1 MSMGSKVTSITH
13 EDHTLV
19 IKHNVD
25 LGNHSTMRVGGP
37 ATMLANAYTADDIRC
52 AYAWAAEQRI
62 QICTIGSG
70 SNIIWSDA
78 GYNGLVLKN
87 AIRAFQVTSQ
97 NSCIA
102 ELHIGA
108 GEMLDRVVHR
118 TTKME
123 LTGMECLSLIPG
135 TCGGAVIQ
143 NSGAYGQELSQ
154 ALVSV
159 EVYDTHT
166 EQVVLLDRDACNLG
180 YRSSRFKNEEPGRFV
195 VLGFTV
201 KLHGRPVTTLSYPA
215 LRGVLG
221 ERRSYAPADIRS
233 AVIGIRSN
241 KLPDPDIV
249 PNCGSFF
256 TNPTVSESSIV
267 TVLHGSQAPLYSVK
281 PGSYKVPAAWLIEHC
296 VLKGHSDAELGF
308 GTWSGQP
315 LVVYAMWKSS
325 CENLLQYGKMIE
337 TAVKERF
344 GIPLEREP
352 VMMGTNAD

>member
-1 MSMGSKVTSITH
+1 MVKTKLADRKSDLMSPEATSITH
-13 EDHTLV
+13 GDHTLV

-25 LGNHSTMRVGGP
+25 LGNHSTMRVGGRAKMF
-37 ATMLANAYTADDIRC
+37 ATAHTVDDVRSAYT
-52 AYAWAAEQRI
+52 WAAEQRI
-62 QICTIGSG
+62 PVCTIGSG

-87 AIRAFQVTSQ
+87 NIRGFRITSQ

-102 ELHIGA
+102 ELHLGA

-143 NSGAYGQELSQ
+143 NSGAYGQEISQ
-154 ALVSV
+154 SLVSV
-159 EVYDTHT
+159 EVYDTKT
-166 EQVVLLDRDACNLG
+166 GQAVLLDRDACNLG

-195 VLGFTV
+195 VLGLTV
-201 KLHGRPVTTLSYPA
+201 RLRRQSFTTLSYPA
-215 LRGVLG
+215 LQAVLG
-221 ERRSYAPADIRS
+221 ERKSYAPADIRS
-233 AVIGIRSN
+233 AVISIRSN

-267 TVLHGSQAPLYSVK
+267 TVLHGSQAPLYTVK

-296 VLKGHSDAELGF
+296 GLKGHSDAELGF
-308 GTWSGQP
+308 GTWAGQP
-315 LVVYAMWKSS
+315 LVLAMS
-325 CENLLQYGKMIE
+325 G
-337 TAVKERF
+337 RR
-344 GIPLEREP
+344 G
-352 VMMGTNAD
+352 